1 MGLWLVKVV
10 FMALLAV
17 GLAIAG
23 VITAVS
29 AAAAQ
34 TLSRES
40 ASIVVSAHPEG
51 TGRGVA
57 WLIIGLALIAA
68 ALVTAG
74 AVVTRRVSVTRS

>member
-10 FMALLAV
+10 FMALVAV
-17 GLAIAG
+17 TLAIAG
-23 VITAVS
+23 VVMAVS

-34 TLSRES
+34 SLTRGS
-40 ASIVVSAHPEG
+40 ASVVVAARPES
-51 TGRGVA
+51 TGSGAA
-57 WLIIGLALIAA
+57 WLIIGLALIAT

>member
-10 FMALLAV
+10 FMALVAV
-17 GLAIAG
+17 TLAIAG
-23 VITAVS
+23 VVMAVS

-34 TLSRES
+34 SLTRES
-40 ASIVVSAHPEG
+40 SIVVAARPEG
-51 TGRGVA
+51 TGSGAA
-57 WLIIGLALIAA
+57 WLIIGLALIAT

>member
-10 FMALLAV
+10 FLALLAV

-51 TGRGVA
+51 PGRGVA
-57 WLIIGLALIAA
+57 WLIIGLALIAG